1 MSESSVTASGV
12 IHFTEELE
20 DAAASF
26 YEKLAARFSGQKDV
40 FDGYGRESRK
50 NKILIVRTYQET
62 ISDALEACY
71 CFEGLNLNDYAPAA
85 ALPEHAGL
93 ADAAKVAI
101 ALEEQAVRF
110 YLDVAQRSQAL
121 LATIPRAFRKVADV
135 RSRRKGALQSLL
147 AR

>member
-26 YEKLAARFSGQKDV
+26 YEMLATRFVGHKDV
-40 FDGYGRESRK
+40 FGAFARDSRK
-50 NKILIVRTYQET
+50 NKTLVVRTYQET
-62 ISDALEACY
+62 ITDALEACY
-71 CFEGLNLNDYAPAA
+71 CFEGLNLNDYAPVA
-85 ALPEHAGL
+85 ALSEQAGL
-93 ADAAKVAI
+93 SDAVKVGL

-121 LATIPRAFRKVADV
+121 LATIPRAFRRVAEI
-135 RSRRKGALQSLL
+135 RGKRKDALQALL
-147 AR
+147 AH